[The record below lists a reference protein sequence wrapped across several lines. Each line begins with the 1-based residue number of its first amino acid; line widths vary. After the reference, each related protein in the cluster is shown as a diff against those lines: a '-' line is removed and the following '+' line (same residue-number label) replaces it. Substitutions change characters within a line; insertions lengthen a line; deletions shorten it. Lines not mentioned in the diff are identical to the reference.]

1 MAPVSE
7 EREDLAELLARRAA
21 TLDGAR
27 SGAAERRHA
36 GGGRT
41 ARENVEDLIDPG
53 SFVEYGRFAIA
64 AQRGRRELDDL
75 IANTPADGL
84 IAGTA
89 RINGD
94 LFGVEAACAVL
105 SYDYTVLAGTQ
116 GALGHRKKDRLFE
129 LIERMRLP
137 TVFFAEGGGGRP
149 GDTDYPV
156 VSALDTRAF
165 ALWAGLSGLVP
176 RIAVVA
182 GRCFAG
188 NAVIAGCSDLIV
200 ATENVSLGMGGPAM
214 IEGGGFGKVDPDEV
228 GPIAVQAANG
238 VVDLVTADEAEATA
252 ATKRLLSYFQGST
265 TAGPEADQASLR
277 DAIPER
283 RRRAYAVAPIVETL
297 ADTGSATF
305 LRERFAPEMVTAL
318 IRVEGRPLG
327 VIANDTR
334 HVAGAITSDAADKA
348 ARFLQ
353 LCDAF
358 ELPVLSLVD
367 TPGIMVGPEAEAT
380 GLVRH
385 ASRLLLAGAALR
397 VPLIAVILRRGYG
410 LGAQAMTGGSMH
422 EPLLTVAWPSAHLGP
437 MGLEGAVRLALRK
450 ELEAIADEEERE
462 QRVRDLTAAAEDNAK
477 AINAAALFEIDDVI
491 DPAETRALIASTLAA
506 ARAHGGER
514 DERRRYVDA
523 W

>member
-1 MAPVSE
+1 MPE
-7 EREDLAELLARRAA
+7 GGQRPDLAEVLARRAQ
-21 TLDGAR
+21 TEDEAR
-27 SGAAERRHA
+27 PDAVSGRHES
-36 GGGRT
+36 GGRT
-41 ARENVEDLIDPG
+41 ARENVADLVDPG
-53 SFVEYGRFAIA
+53 SFVEYGRFAYA
-64 AQRGRRELDDL
+64 AQRGRREVAEL
-75 IANTPADGL
+75 IARTPADGL

-89 RINGD
+89 RVNGE
-94 LFGVEAACAVL
+94 LFGERAACAVL

-129 LIERMRLP
+129 LIARMRLP

-156 VSALDTRAF
+156 VSALETRAF
-165 ALWAGLSGLVP
+165 ALWAELSGLVP

-188 NAVIAGCSDLIV
+188 NAVIAGCADLIV
-200 ATENVSLGMGGPAM
+200 ATEGSSLGMGGPAM
-214 IEGGGFGKVDPDEV
+214 IEGGGLGKVDPDEV
-228 GPIAVQAANG
+228 GPVGMQAPNG
-238 VVDLVTADEAEATA
+238 VLDVVVADEREATA
-252 ATKRLLSYFQGST
+252 MAKRLLAYFQGAT
-265 TAGPEADQASLR
+265 PPAPVPDQERLR
-277 DAIPER
+277 DLVPER
-283 RRRAYAVAPIVETL
+283 GRRAYAVAPIVETL
-297 ADTGSATF
+297 ADEGSVTF

-318 IRVEGRPLG
+318 ARIEGRPLG
-327 VIANDTR
+327 ILANDTR
-334 HVAGAITSDAADKA
+334 HIAGAIASDAADKA

-358 ELPVLSLVD
+358 GLPVLSLVD
-367 TPGIMVGPEAEAT
+367 TPGFMVGPEAEAT

-385 ASRLLLAGAALR
+385 ASRLLVAGGSLG

-422 EPLLTVAWPSAHLGP
+422 EPLLTVAWPGAHLGP

-450 ELEAIADEEERE
+450 ELEAIEGEEERE
-462 QRVRDLTAAAEDNAK
+462 RRVRELTAAAEENAK
-477 AINAAALFEIDDVI
+477 ALNAAALFEIDDVI

-506 ARAHGGER
+506 AGPADAARGHR
-514 DERRRYVDA
+514 FVDT